1 MLQTLILRDF
11 VIVDQLELDFAAGFT
26 VLTGETGAGK
36 SILLDAL
43 SLVLGERADSSQI
56 REGCKRGEISA
67 FFRLEPQLQPSLQ
80 NWLEEQGFP
89 LEDNGESLIL
99 KRIIETNGRSRA
111 FINGSVATLIQLRQA
126 GDQLVDIHGQH
137 AHQLLLKGGAQRD
150 LLDHHAGLSALAKN
164 VAEHFRLWN
173 DSRRR
178 LAQAEN
184 AGQDMQRERERLTWQ
199 LEELQA
205 LSPQEGE
212 WLTIQSDHARLAN
225 AAKIISGCQA
235 VIDGLSEVEN
245 SVATVLSKSNA
256 EIQALSAH
264 DSKLAEISATLEAA
278 QIQIDEAVHSLTRY
292 LQKIELDPDRLEETE
307 ARMQALHGAARKF
320 KVLTEQLPQLLLET
334 EDSLATLAAAQ
345 NIELLKKQ
353 VAVAEA
359 DFMKLAQQLSQQR
372 LSMAK
377 QLSQEVTAAMQGLSM
392 AGGQLQISLLPLAE
406 GSAGG
411 LEQIEFLVAAHPG
424 ATPRPLAKVASGG
437 ELARISLAISVIT
450 SQAAFT
456 PTLIFDE
463 VDAGI
468 GGAVAETVGRLLR
481 QLGESHQI
489 LCVTHLPQVAAQ
501 GNQHLKVS
509 KAVSKTHNQEKTLSH
524 VSPLNR
530 TERVEEIARMLGG
543 STLTETTRR
552 HARELLEQH

>member
-1 MLQTLILRDF
+1 
-11 VIVDQLELDFAAGFT
+11 
-26 VLTGETGAGK
+26 
-36 SILLDAL
+36 
-43 SLVLGERADSSQI
+43 
-56 REGCKRGEISA
+56 
-67 FFRLEPQLQPSLQ
+67 
-80 NWLEEQGFP
+80 
-89 LEDNGESLIL
+89 
-99 KRIIETNGRSRA
+99 
-111 FINGSVATLIQLRQA
+111 
-126 GDQLVDIHGQH
+126 
-137 AHQLLLKGGAQRD
+137 
-150 LLDHHAGLSALAKN
+150 
-164 VAEHFRLWN
+164 
-173 DSRRR
+173 
-178 LAQAEN
+178 
-184 AGQDMQRERERLTWQ
+184 
-199 LEELQA
+199 
-205 LSPQEGE
+205 
-212 WLTIQSDHARLAN
+212 
-225 AAKIISGCQA
+225 
-235 VIDGLSEVEN
+235 
-245 SVATVLSKSNA
+245 
-256 EIQALSAH
+256 
-264 DSKLAEISATLEAA
+264 
-278 QIQIDEAVHSLTRY
+278 
-292 LQKIELDPDRLEETE
+292 
-307 ARMQALHGAARKF
+307 MQALHGAARKF

-353 VAVAEA
+353 VAAAEA

-392 AGGQLQISLLPLAE
+392 AGGQLEISLLPLAE

-543 STLTETTRR
+543 ATLTETTRR
-552 HARELLEQH
+552 HARELLEQR